1 MSEFGFLSLPNEILL
16 VVFSHLED
24 PYPLFPLSTLCRRL
38 HFLAL
43 PIYLSR
49 VGVCDSS
56 ESCNISVDTEK
67 FSVSL
72 SALQT
77 ALFLSAV
84 QNLCCT
90 FSNLDS
96 QHRDLG
102 RLHRLC
108 SILTSIESTN
118 LQFSSSP
125 PNDYT
130 EAIQETYYSS
140 VVDVL
145 NTVLEKSCT
154 TLTVGDIATATS
166 RIPKRARRNKPPYV
180 GALTS
185 SIALSPAALRQK
197 TLSTFR
203 IHSEILLSPHCRAWT
218 LDVLNSFPLTSIS
231 IDTPSISTDVWDAL
245 FSETEIPTLSEL
257 SLLNCRIKPS
267 QMNLFLSRHPSV
279 TSLHLHKVL
288 VPSMGERL
296 PPGYLPQLSVLSAA
310 PAQAAY
316 LLQAMEQTTALRTV
330 RVECH
335 MLRLGL
341 ISADNSLRAIA
352 SRLALV
358 ALSLVLPVP
367 SKVAPY
373 MPDLNLDFGED
384 SALRFVS
391 KLEFVFADGIVY
403 NVSDYA
409 SVAKWVDPFPGL
421 KSVELVGLNGRHD
434 GDMLLKE
441 IRKRAPNVE
450 TVVVDGVEHDL
461 TGSVEIGKRVGML
474 VV

>member
-1 MSEFGFLSLPNEILL
+1 MSELGFLSLPNEILL

-49 VGVCDSS
+49 AGVCDSS
-56 ESCNISVDTEK
+56 ESCNISLDTRK
-67 FSVSL
+67 HVL

-77 ALFLSAV
+77 LFLSTV
-84 QNLCCT
+84 QNLSCT

-108 SILTSIESTN
+108 SVLTSIESTD

-125 PNDYT
+125 PSDYT
-130 EAIQETYYSS
+130 EAIQETYYRS

-154 TLTVGDIATATS
+154 TVTVGDIASATS
-166 RIPKRARRNKPPYV
+166 RVPKRARRNQTPYV
-180 GALTS
+180 GTLTS
-185 SIALSPAALRQK
+185 SIALSPVALRRR

-257 SLLNCRIKPS
+257 SILNCRIKPS

-279 TSLHLHKVL
+279 TSLHLRKVL

-296 PPGYLPQLSVLSAA
+296 PPGYLPHLSVLSAA
-310 PAQAAY
+310 PAQTAY
-316 LLQAMEQTTALRTV
+316 LLQVMEQTTALRTV

-341 ISADNSLRAIA
+341 ISADNSLRAVA
-352 SRLALV
+352 SRLAPV
-358 ALSLVLPVP
+358 AFSLVLPVP

-373 MPDLNLDFGED
+373 MMDLGLDFGEGPE

-409 SVAKWVDPFPGL
+409 SVPKWVDPFPGL
-421 KSVELVGLNGRHD
+421 RSVELVGLNGRYD
-434 GDMLLKE
+434 GNLLLRE
-441 IRKRAPNVE
+441 VMKRAPNVE

-461 TGSVEIGKRVGML
+461 TGSVEIRRRVGML
-474 VV
+474 VM